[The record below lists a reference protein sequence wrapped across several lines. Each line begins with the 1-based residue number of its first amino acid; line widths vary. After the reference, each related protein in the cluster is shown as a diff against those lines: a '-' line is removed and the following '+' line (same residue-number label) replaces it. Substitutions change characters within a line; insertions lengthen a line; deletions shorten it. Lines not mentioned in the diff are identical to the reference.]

1 VSLHPSASH
10 AQTKAGEIVGGRPK
24 PASLRPLVLLSDEL
38 LEEVERLAL
47 ADIAALPEDLRAA
60 IAGLAER
67 LGMRPAAPGSVS
79 EARDLLYAIQDDL
92 FDLIHS
98 LPAIRAAAADGR
110 MDDERLARALT
121 AAGGLRYEPE
131 VESIAAAAGVTVERL
146 RGRCRR
152 RELVELRRIV
162 ARYLRS
168 RGCTLPEIGRAIG
181 RDHTT
186 VLALLRG
193 RPRRPLGEAG
203 ALARTA

>member
-1 VSLHPSASH
+1 MSLHPSASH
-10 AQTKAGEIVGGRPK
+10 AQPRAVEIAGGRPK
-24 PASLRPLVLLSDEL
+24 PPSLRPLVLLSDEL

-47 ADIAALPEDLRAA
+47 ADVAALPEDLRAA
-60 IAGLAER
+60 ITELAEQ
-67 LGMRPAAPGSVS
+67 LDIRPAVPASVV

-98 LPAIRAAAADGR
+98 LPAIRSAAADGR
-110 MDDERLARALT
+110 TDERLTRALT
-121 AAGGLRYEPE
+121 AARGLRYEPE
-131 VESIAAAAGVTVERL
+131 LESIVAAAGVTVEGL

-152 RELVELRRIV
+152 RDLVELRRIV

-168 RGCTLPEIGRAIG
+168 RGCSLPEIGRAIG
-181 RDHTT
+181 RDHST

-193 RPRRPLGEAG
+193 RPQRPLGESA